1 MMTQNKKTKEME
13 VSLYNMEPLI
23 FATYLPGIAVMII
36 FLFYFIYLFIFCII
50 ACL

>member
-1 MMTQNKKTKEME
+1 ME

-36 FLFYFIYLFIFCII
+36 FLFYFILFFLHC
-50 ACL
+50 CLSVALILQS